1 MASLL
6 LNACAVQK
14 RYGFTA
20 RSVTKISYD
29 PKRCVELTDG
39 TYKCK
44 DVIFPVSSIQPVA
57 VKSVVGA
64 EARKILRSLTRPWKG
79 RSSTS
84 RGVVVRRRRHVADG

>member
-1 MASLL
+1 MRVFPICSSSAPPKTSRRCWLAAMVMASLL

-29 PKRCVELTDG
+29 PNRCVELTDG

-44 DVIFPVSSIQPVA
+44 DVVFMVSLIQPVT
-57 VKSVVGA
+57 VK
-64 EARKILRSLTRPWKG
+64 
-79 RSSTS
+79 
-84 RGVVVRRRRHVADG
+84 